1 MNNKAGKYITNLTG
15 DASYKSYKPT
25 DLPVD
30 IKISAKLQNKIIK
43 TYSILSKLDALVF
56 AIPNIDLYVSMY
68 VRKEA
73 LLSSIIEGTQCTLDD
88 ILNPNAE
95 NNSNLDVKDVINYV
109 KAIDYSIEQLGK
121 TPICNR
127 LLKQTHKILLKDV
140 RGKEKNPGEFRKSQN
155 WIGPSNSSIKDAK
168 YIPPNVEDM
177 KAAINALETYIN
189 EQNDDIDLLLK
200 IGLIHYQFET
210 IHPFLD
216 GNGRIG
222 RLLITLLLIENKIL
236 SKPVI
241 YISYSLKKNQIEYYN
256 QMSEVRRTGNY
267 EMWLEFFVDALYESS
282 KDSLETVEKL
292 IKLHNKNSNKLIETN
307 RKKDNLR
314 QVFEYIE
321 QYPIIN
327 ITDTAKDLN
336 ISYNTVVTC
345 IDKLVELKIL
355 KPTNKQL
362 RNKIYA
368 YEEYLD
374 ILRKDTNF

>member
-30 IKISAKLQNKIIK
+30 IKISTRLQNKIIK

-210 IHPFLD
+210 IHPFLN

-241 YISYSLKKNQIEYYN
+241 YISYFLKKNQIEYYN

-292 IKLHNKNSNKLIETN
+292 IKLHNKNSNKLVETN

>member
-210 IHPFLD
+210 IHPFLN

-241 YISYSLKKNQIEYYN
+241 YISYFLKKNQIEYYN

-292 IKLHNKNSNKLIETN
+292 IKLHNKNSNKLVETN

>member
-95 NNSNLDVKDVINYV
+95 NNSNLDVEDVINYV

-292 IKLHNKNSNKLIETN
+292 IKLHNKNSNKLVETN

>member
-30 IKISAKLQNKIIK
+30 IKISTRLQNKIIK

-210 IHPFLD
+210 IHPFLN

-241 YISYSLKKNQIEYYN
+241 YISYFLKKNQIEYYN

-292 IKLHNKNSNKLIETN
+292 IKLHNKNSNKLVETN

-336 ISYNTVVTC
+336 ISYNTVGTC

>member
-30 IKISAKLQNKIIK
+30 IKISTRLQNKIIK

-241 YISYSLKKNQIEYYN
+241 YISYFLKKNQIEYYN

-292 IKLHNKNSNKLIETN
+292 IKLHNKNSNKLVETN

>member
-241 YISYSLKKNQIEYYN
+241 YISYFLKKNQIEYYN

-292 IKLHNKNSNKLIETN
+292 IKLHNKNSNKLVETN

>member
-30 IKISAKLQNKIIK
+30 IKISTRLQNKIIK

-73 LLSSIIEGTQCTLDD
+73 LLSSIIEGTKCTLDD

-95 NNSNLDVKDVINYV
+95 NNSNLDVEDVINYV

-210 IHPFLD
+210 IHPFLN

-241 YISYSLKKNQIEYYN
+241 YISYFLKKNQIEYYN

-292 IKLHNKNSNKLIETN
+292 IKLHNKNSNKLVETN